1 MALLHKGASIS
12 PAKKDAIAAWI
23 GSQRWYAAKGR
34 TPALRPLFA
43 WRLDD
48 PEGEVGIET
57 FVIADDATS
66 PPIVYQVP
74 LTYRGAPL
82 GGADAALV
90 GVVEHSVLGTRYVY
104 DAPHDPVY
112 AAQLFALA
120 IGEVE
125 AASSSITDAVEPAVN
140 GIGMGTRGWRL
151 TESRVLSGEQS
162 NTSIIGMAVDADGEP
177 QPVIIKVF
185 RALADGRNPDVE
197 LQGVLAA
204 AGSTRV
210 PASLGAVAGSWP
222 EAGKPGRKAAP
233 DAGVAT
239 GHLAFAQEFL
249 PGAQDAWREALVA
262 AGHGT
267 DFAAGARTLGDAT
280 AEVHSLLAER
290 LPTEPADPDRV
301 AETIAEMR
309 SRAAAAVAEAP
320 QLASRADAIDAVY
333 DAAAQADWPAFQ
345 RIHGDY
351 HLGQVLHV
359 PERGWVLLDFEGEPL
374 RPLAERTRTDQPLRD
389 VAGMLRSFDY
399 AGGSVE
405 QSTRGHSAR
414 DWVENAQQAF
424 MDGYA
429 ARAGHDPRDAQALL
443 FAYLVDKALYEVVYE
458 VRNRP
463 DWIGIPLTALDRLL
477 PDAGQTKEDQ
487 P

>member
-1 MALLHKGASIS
+1 MALLHKGASLS
-12 PAKKDAIAAWI
+12 PRKTDLIAGWI
-23 GSQRWYAAKGR
+23 GAQRWYAAKGR

-43 WRLDD
+43 WRLGD
-48 PEGEVGIET
+48 PDGEVGIET
-57 FVIADDATS
+57 FVIADDATT
-66 PPIVYQVP
+66 PPVVYQVP

-82 GGADAALV
+82 PGRESALV
-90 GVVEHSVLGTRYVY
+90 GVIEHSVLGTRYVY
-104 DAPHDPVY
+104 DGPHDPVY

-120 IGEVE
+120 TGAAE
-125 AASSSITDAVEPAVN
+125 AASSSITDAVEPAVT
-140 GIGMGTRGWRL
+140 GIEMGARGWRL
-151 TESRVLSGEQS
+151 SESRVLAGEQS
-162 NTSIIGMAVDADGEP
+162 NTSIIGMAIDPEGQP
-177 QPVIIKVF
+177 RPVITKVF

-210 PASLGAVAGSWP
+210 PASLGAVSGNWP
-222 EAGKPGRKAAP
+222 EPGKAGREAAP

-280 AEVHSLLAER
+280 AEVHALLAAH
-290 LPTEPADPDRV
+290 LPTEPADAGRI

-309 SRAAAAVAEAP
+309 TRAAAAVAEVPA
-320 QLASRADAIDAVY
+320 LAARASAIEAVY
-333 DAAAQADWPAFQ
+333 SAAAQADWPAFQ

-405 QSTRGHSAR
+405 QSTRGQSAR
-414 DWVENAQQAF
+414 DWVENAQEAF
-424 MDGYA
+424 LDGYA
-429 ARAGHDPRDAQALL
+429 ARAGTDPRDAEALL

-477 PDAGQTKEDQ
+477 PDAGQTKEDL